1 MKSLFLLISYYI
13 PQESTK
19 VQDCSNMK
27 RNQQG
32 MAMFEMSKSL
42 AKKGGKKEKN
52 IILSRALILFDKY

>member
-1 MKSLFLLISYYI
+1 MKSLFLLIPYYI

-27 RNQQG
+27 RNQQE

-42 AKKGGKKEKN
+42 AKKGREERKN
-52 IILSRALILFDKY
+52 IILPRALILFDKH